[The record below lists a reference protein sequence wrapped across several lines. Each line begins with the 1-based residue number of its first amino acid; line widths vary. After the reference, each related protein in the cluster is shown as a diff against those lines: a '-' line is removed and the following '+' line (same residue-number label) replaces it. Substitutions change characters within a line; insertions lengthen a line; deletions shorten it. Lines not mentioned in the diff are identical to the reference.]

1 MGCSQSNQGHPLN
14 GTCDKSAAM
23 HMFSGEQLPIK
34 KKMTEAFGVFNKFY
48 SSVPSASIPNHMYT
62 QSATSCGLHD
72 NIGYNSC
79 GGPAASW
86 GFPQLTIYDSLSLHN
101 LSFGATSAP
110 Q

>member
-1 MGCSQSNQGHPLN
+1 MIGCALN
-14 GTCDKSAAM
+14 ERALYAVLL
-23 HMFSGEQLPIK
+23 QLPIK
-34 KKMTEAFGVFNKFY
+34 KKMTDAFGVFNKFY
-48 SSVPSASIPNHMYT
+48 TSVPSASIPNHMYA

-101 LSFGATSAP
+101 ISFGELRQQHHHLLLT
-110 Q
+110 